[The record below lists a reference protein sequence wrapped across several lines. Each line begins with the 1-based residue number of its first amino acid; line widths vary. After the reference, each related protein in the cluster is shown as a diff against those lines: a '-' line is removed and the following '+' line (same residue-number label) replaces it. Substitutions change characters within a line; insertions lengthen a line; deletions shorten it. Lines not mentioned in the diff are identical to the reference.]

1 MFLFDKSYILSI
13 IQLESLNHKNTK
25 KIKTQNKE
33 KKKRKRGSM
42 TPDKRVE

>member
-1 MFLFDKSYILSI
+1 MFLFDKSYVLSI

-25 KIKTQNKE
+25 KIKSQNKE

-42 TPDKRVE
+42 APDKQVE